1 MTAHF
6 TAGFP
11 HSDIPGSKPACGSP
25 RLIAA
30 CHVLLRLPTPRHP
43 PCALSSLTLPDCN
56 DFPLPLALLCG
67 YPVRNC
73 WCACAENYSGV
84 YYAPERMRLLCKP
97 HLSRNPA
104 WPRKP
109 TARPP
114 REAPGTQDGPGF
126 FAQLLP
132 LVHRARNDSLE
143 YPGDCQPF
151 FCSFFPRVFR
161 SPGAPSGKPLP
172 QPPLG
177 HRREIIPA
185 QESKSRGKMPIFWI
199 GAHFDSAT
207 DAS

>member
-1 MTAHF
+1 
-6 TAGFP
+6 
-11 HSDIPGSKPACGSP
+11 
-25 RLIAA
+25 
-30 CHVLLRLPTPRHP
+30 
-43 PCALSSLTLPDCN
+43 
-56 DFPLPLALLCG
+56 
-67 YPVRNC
+67 
-73 WCACAENYSGV
+73 
-84 YYAPERMRLLCKP
+84 MRLLCKP